1 MNAVVGSILNK
12 QDNNTVQASNNHS
25 SIAEVDENMSEE
37 AQKKANKKK
46 RKLLEQ
52 LAQERY
58 LQELKELSK

>member
-1 MNAVVGSILNK
+1 MNK
-12 QDNNTVQASNNHS
+12 QENTVQASNNHS

-37 AQKKANKKK
+37 NQKKANKKK

>member
-12 QDNNTVQASNNHS
+12 QDNTVQMSINHS

-37 AQKKANKKK
+37 NQKKANKKK

-52 LAQERY
+52 LA
-58 LQELKELSK
+58 

>member
-1 MNAVVGSILNK
+1 MNK
-12 QDNNTVQASNNHS
+12 QDKNTVQASNNHS

>member
-1 MNAVVGSILNK
+1 M
-12 QDNNTVQASNNHS
+12 SNNQS

>member
-1 MNAVVGSILNK
+1 M
-12 QDNNTVQASNNHS
+12 QASNNHS